1 MLYGEQKAC
10 QYQVLPLMRMNF
22 YYALPRLAAPPPI
35 PMLCRR
41 LKLVPLI
48 ILRPPIVLYSHLV
61 VLLQL
66 RMA

>member
-22 YYALPRLAAPPPI
+22 YYALPRLAAPLLI
-35 PMLCRR
+35 PMLYRR
-41 LKLVPLI
+41 LKLVPVIISRPHI
-48 ILRPPIVLYSHLV
+48 ILCSHLV